1 MIEKIKIMDYTKGFF
16 EDTRIALTKEGFTLT
31 LTEKEYQ
38 HLLKQEILNRPLEI
52 EREIASISIR
62 NNRYY
67 VQYVEGEVA
76 ITKSKYN
83 ELYEALSEVQT
94 QTK

>member
-1 MIEKIKIMDYTKGFF
+1 MIEKIEIMDYTKGFF

-67 VQYVEGEVA
+67 VQYVEGEVE
-76 ITKSKYN
+76 ITKRKYN
-83 ELYEALSEVQT
+83 QIYEALSEVQT

>member
-31 LTEKEYQ
+31 LTKKEYQ
-38 HLLKQEILNRPLEI
+38 DLLVKEIFHKPLEL
-52 EREIASISIR
+52 EREVASISIR

>member
-31 LTEKEYQ
+31 LTKKEYQ
-38 HLLKQEILNRPLEI
+38 DLLVKEIFHKPLEL
-52 EREIASISIR
+52 EREVASISIR

-67 VQYVEGEVA
+67 VQYVEDEVE
-76 ITKSKYN
+76 ITKKKYN
-83 ELYEALSEVQT
+83 QIYEALSEVQT

>member
-16 EDTRIALTKEGFTLT
+16 EDTRIALTKEGFSLILT
-31 LTEKEYQ
+31 KKEYQ
-38 HLLKQEILNRPLEI
+38 QLLKQEMLNKPLEL

-62 NNRYY
+62 NHRYY

-76 ITKSKYN
+76 ISKAKYDK
-83 ELYEALSEVQT
+83 LYEALTEVQM

>member
-52 EREIASISIR
+52 EREVVSISIR